1 MVNRRTHSPV
11 PSPQRAQGS
20 QRSQHR
26 EEPRTQ
32 QRPQPQQG
40 LNREEEVAPIG
51 RPTPEDLVS
60 CMPMVRALANKVAYG
75 TPSTVYADDLMG
87 EGYVGLLEAA
97 RTYDARF
104 GVPFKAYAH
113 GRVYGKM
120 VDYLRALDP
129 MSRRERKATTLV
141 REAREHLQ
149 HSLGRAATDEELS
162 EWLGQPMDYVQ
173 EATVREHRRRLLMLD
188 EPVADGGDRVRDF
201 VASDED
207 SQLDRMEAEEIEA
220 AVRKAVSSL
229 PAALRGVIEERD
241 FNGKAVQDIA
251 QAEGVTSS
259 AISQRRRT
267 ALKLLRPRLTR
278 IRRG

>member
-1 MVNRRTHSPV
+1 
-11 PSPQRAQGS
+11 
-20 QRSQHR
+20 
-26 EEPRTQ
+26 
-32 QRPQPQQG
+32 
-40 LNREEEVAPIG
+40 
-51 RPTPEDLVS
+51 
-60 CMPMVRALANKVAYG
+60 MVRALANKVAYG

-97 RTYDARF
+97 RTYDSRF

-149 HSLGRAATDEELS
+149 HGLGRVPSDAELAD
-162 EWLGQPMDYVQ
+162 WLGQSVDYVQ
-173 EATVREHRRRLLMLD
+173 DATVREHRRRLLMLD

-207 SQLDRMEAEEIEA
+207 TQLERMETEEVEA

-241 FNGKAVQDIA
+241 FNGRAVQDIA
-251 QAEGVTSS
+251 QSEGVTSS